1 MHMQLFIIL
10 INAHPYIIGREQRY
24 CFGNFQVELFGPKD
38 FSVMVR
44 FSGFYDLKLLLFIW
58 GVHLISSV
66 YCIYVVTS
74 LATLSLLLVIC
85 VQYSVISVMFL
96 NSRISKT

>member
-24 CFGNFQVELFGPKD
+24 CFGNFQVELSGPKD

-44 FSGFYDLKLLLFIW
+44 FSGFYDLKAVTFYLGSALNQQCLLYLCGNFISNI
-58 GVHLISSV
+58 VSS
-66 YCIYVVTS
+66 TS
-74 LATLSLLLVIC
+74 YMCT
-85 VQYSVISVMFL
+85 VQCY
-96 NSRISKT
+96 